1 MKKIIFLLLIFLNSN
16 LVYSNIKVD
25 AISSATWQ
33 KTKTIYGT
41 LSGKVQD
48 SEDKKSVAYA
58 NISIINSYDKNPI
71 DGTVT
76 SEKGKFNFDKIP
88 GGKYT
93 LMVSFVGYETYEY
106 EFEITEKNPDYGI
119 ISDNVSLT
127 SKLGDKD
134 AMYIS
139 VIQQL
144 ITRIEALEGK

>member
-16 LVYSNIKVD
+16 ILYSSFKID
-25 AISSATWQ
+25 AISGATWQ

-48 SEDKKSVAYA
+48 LEDKKSVAYA
-58 NISIINSYDKNPI
+58 NISIVNSYDKNPI

-93 LMVSFVGYETYEY
+93 LMVSFVGYENYEY
-106 EFEITEKNPDYGI
+106 EFEITEKNP
-119 ISDNVSLT
+119 NVKIKNIFLNRSSNTIGEIEINEEKAFTKIKLT
-127 SKLGDKD
+127 K
-134 AMYIS
+134 
-139 VIQQL
+139 
-144 ITRIEALEGK
+144 